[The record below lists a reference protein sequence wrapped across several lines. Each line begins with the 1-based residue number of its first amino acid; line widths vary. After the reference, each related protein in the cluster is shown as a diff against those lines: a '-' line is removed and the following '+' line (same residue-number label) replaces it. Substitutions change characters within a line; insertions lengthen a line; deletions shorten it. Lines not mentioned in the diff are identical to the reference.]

1 MAAAG
6 TPSRLSGGS
15 SMTNPIHPAAP
26 GGSTVQLRQHFASAA
41 HEQLDTRNLVFPEA
55 HRLPGLSSLVRES
68 WRRSARLHAN
78 PDHPEAPLAM
88 DGEELQR
95 YRRQHPLAAIMPVIH
110 KLLVQPGYDSG
121 MLVAVGDGL
130 GRLLWVEG
138 DAALRRRA
146 EGMMFVP
153 GADWSEATVGT
164 SAPGTALALGRGI
177 QITGAEHYKRS
188 VHPWSCTAVPIHDPD
203 SGALLGVVDITG
215 TECAVAPHTLSLV
228 QAAVAAAQAQLRI
241 ERLQLAAGQAARNVT
256 RQSAPGRRGSAG
268 AGTSAAARPA
278 EARPG
283 AGASGAVK
291 SGRGRPPAGSLY
303 RNSLQILGR
312 DQALLSIG
320 GRTVALSAR
329 HSEILALLSS
339 HPEGLTAQELC
350 SLLYPGD
357 ATTMTLR
364 AEMVRL
370 RKILQQLAPAAVPES
385 RPYRL
390 PLDLVPDAGQVLA
403 CLQRGAHRIA
413 LETYRGAVLPR
424 SEAPG
429 IAELRHRVSSLLRE
443 ALLTGGSAESL
454 LQYAALPEGRDDIG
468 VRLAALKLLPP
479 RSPKRAAVVADLE
492 RLDAELRS

>member
-1 MAAAG
+1 
-6 TPSRLSGGS
+6 
-15 SMTNPIHPAAP
+15 MTKPIHPAAP
-26 GGSTVQLRQHFASAA
+26 GAYTAQLRQHYASAA
-41 HEQLDTRNLVFPEA
+41 HEQLAAGDLVFPEA
-55 HRLPGLSSLVRES
+55 HRLRGLSSLVRES

-78 PDHPEAPLAM
+78 PDNPEAPLAL
-88 DGEELQR
+88 DREELEA

-110 KLLVQPGYDSG
+110 KLLVQPGHDSG
-121 MLVAVGDGL
+121 MLVAVGDEL

-138 DAALRRRA
+138 DAALQRRA

-177 QITGAEHYKRS
+177 QIAGAEHYKRS
-188 VHPWSCTAVPIHDPD
+188 VHPWSCTAVPFHDPD

-215 TECAVAPHTLSLV
+215 TESAVAPHTLSLV
-228 QAAVAAAQAQLRI
+228 QATVAAAQAQLQI
-241 ERLQLAAGQAARNVT
+241 ERLQLAAGQPAAVR
-256 RQSAPGRRGSAG
+256 RRSSAPAPKSPAPK
-268 AGTSAAARPA
+268 SAAPR
-278 EARPG
+278 
-283 AGASGAVK
+283 
-291 SGRGRPPAGSLY
+291 SGRDGTPAGSLY
-303 RNSLQILGR
+303 RNSLQLLGR

-339 HPEGLTAQELC
+339 HPEGLNAEELC

-357 ATTMTLR
+357 AATMTLR

-413 LETYRGAVLPR
+413 LEIYRGAVLPR

-429 IAELRHRVSSLLRE
+429 IADLRHRVSSLLRE
-443 ALLTGGSAESL
+443 ALLTDGSAESL
-454 LQYAALPEGRDDIG
+454 LKYAELPEGRDDVG

-492 RLDAELRS
+492 RLDAELST